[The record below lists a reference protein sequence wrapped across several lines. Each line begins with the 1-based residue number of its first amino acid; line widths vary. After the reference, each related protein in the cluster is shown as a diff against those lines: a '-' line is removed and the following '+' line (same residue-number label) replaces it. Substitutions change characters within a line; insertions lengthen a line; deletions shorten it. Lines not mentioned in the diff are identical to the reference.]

1 MRSAQDAQIPENP
14 APVAAGVSTAG
25 GDEEGKGKE
34 SPSLLKPQHEQFAQ
48 NIAQGMPRFAQAT
61 RRRMPNRKPQS

>member
-14 APVAAGVSTAG
+14 VPVMPGVSAAG
-25 GDEEGKGKE
+25 GDEEGKDKE

-48 NIAQGMPRFAQAT
+48 NIAQAT
-61 RRRMPNRKPQS
+61 RRRMPNRKHPY